1 MKYMTAALF
10 VASVVAANWATATFG
25 LVSVIGLSFTAG
37 TLAAGTALILRDSVQ
52 ERLGV
57 RAVLIAI
64 GAGVLLSVVTSNPNI
79 ALASGLAF
87 LASEITDFAVYT
99 RLRHRN
105 RPLAVILSSIAASPV
120 DTFLFLGLA
129 GFPITAQ
136 SVGGQFAVKTAMA
149 FAVGLG
155 LRWRSTSR
163 VV

>member
-1 MKYMTAALF
+1 MKYMTPALF

-25 LVSVIGLSFTAG
+25 LVNVIGLSFTAG
-37 TLAAGTALILRDSVQ
+37 TLAAGAALILRDSVQ
-52 ERLGV
+52 ERLGA

-105 RPLAVILSSIAASPV
+105 RPLADA
-120 DTFLFLGLA
+120 FQM
-129 GFPITAQ
+129 PITDLATIEEP
-136 SVGGQFAVKTAMA
+136 SKV
-149 FAVGLG
+149 
-155 LRWRSTSR
+155 
-163 VV
+163 